1 MHQPLCAPQTY
12 TMSYVDWVPPLQWCL
27 TLCNPMDCS
36 PPSSAVHQIPRQEW
50 WSGLLSPSPEDLPN
64 SGIKPVSLMS
74 SALAGGFFTV
84 STTWEAYILII
95 SQFYFIFLKKKR
107 GGLCGQKAG
116 LRPDYLLG
124 PWTYFITL
132 QASASPIDWLGN
144 SSSATFLGYYED

>member
-95 SQFYFIFLKKKR
+95 SQFYFISFFKDVDHFL
-107 GGLCGQKAG
+107 LVSMEFVTV
-116 LRPDYLLG
+116 LLLLYVLVFH
-124 PWTYFITL
+124 PQSMWNL
-132 QASASPIDWLGN
+132 N
-144 SSSATFLGYYED
+144 SLTRHWKVKS